1 MAEGYRPQFR
11 QTARIREIG
20 RYLETHPGEPVTL
33 PQLSRRFGVPLT
45 TMKRCFEAVYGMPVS
60 RYLRRVRIRRAAALL
75 RSTDDTILSVA
86 GQVGYSNGSKFAA
99 AFKAEMGV
107 NPSEYRRT
115 EEPEPADYQKAGD

>member
-33 PQLSRRFGVPLT
+33 PQLSRRFGVPVT

-75 RSTDDTILSVA
+75 RSTDDTGL
-86 GQVGYSNGSKFAA
+86 
-99 AFKAEMGV
+99 
-107 NPSEYRRT
+107 
-115 EEPEPADYQKAGD
+115 